1 VARRRRQSRV
11 RVLIARAVVS
21 GDDGAMRLAP
31 LAFVVLAGCGAKLVK
46 LEPGTLQCKSGPHAG
61 LAVTIAADKVV
72 FTPAGGAPI
81 TRTVKAWPQEKWPN
95 LCPAGM
101 QAIRPEVVEL
111 GPDPLLLGT
120 VEIKL
125 PLLVADCRGGTSVS
139 LKPTDPQGGASG
151 PEVARFER

>member
-1 VARRRRQSRV
+1 MIATAVAR
-11 RVLIARAVVS
+11 
-21 GDDGAMRLAP
+21 GDDVVMRLAP
-31 LAFVVLAGCGAKLVK
+31 LAFVLLAGCGAKLVK
-46 LEPGTLQCKSGPHAG
+46 LEPGTLQCKSGAHAG
-61 LAVTIAADKVV
+61 LSVTVAADKVV
-72 FTPAGGAPI
+72 FTPASGPPI
-81 TRTVKAWPQEKWPN
+81 TRPVKAWPQDKWPN

-111 GPDPLLLGT
+111 GPDPLVLGA
-120 VEIKL
+120 VEIKA